1 MISGDSNYERRWMGG
16 YNDRQVAEAKFSQLV
31 QTMSDCEDEFLYFQD
46 DNMVCQHENWYRP
59 VHSSGLASIINEQ
72 GPTNAD
78 RHRGCDLR
86 AEAPSMTILTE
97 RVPLTLRGG
106 FAIHRISHVET
117 LLTAN
122 LAIRNLMVE
131 CMQKAETAGFDSG
144 MVSRCPNRACM
155 SRILKRQPLLKAAE
169 KTLEWLKQLAPSVQ
183 DFTDMIAE
191 LAGEHDYKRRWA
203 GGYTDRQVAEMTFP
217 DLVHALRECGDE
229 TIRLED
235 EFILCAHEGWR
246 RPECK
251 AGYQGAGILA
261 RIRDWTRTSN

>member
-1 MISGDSNYERRWMGG
+1 MGGFTVYRINYPGASREEVLFHANLSTRNVMLECMLKAHTAGFRAGAVSRCPDCATSVVQRQPLLRAAEDTLQWLTRLPASVQAFSDLIAMISGDSNYERRWMGG

-144 MVSRCPNRACM
+144 MVSRCPNRAL
-155 SRILKRQPLLKAAE
+155 SLIH
-169 KTLEWLKQLAPSVQ
+169 
-183 DFTDMIAE
+183 I
-191 LAGEHDYKRRWA
+191 
-203 GGYTDRQVAEMTFP
+203 
-217 DLVHALRECGDE
+217 
-229 TIRLED
+229 
-235 EFILCAHEGWR
+235 
-246 RPECK
+246 
-251 AGYQGAGILA
+251 
-261 RIRDWTRTSN
+261 